1 MDNIYF
7 FWQIC
12 NWLVNLIKDL
22 DFCYVLLIFINN
34 NTWVIPLK
42 DTKGVTITNAFQ
54 LILDASN
61 RKPKNIWE
69 DKGSEL

>member
-1 MDNIYF
+1 M
-7 FWQIC
+7 
-12 NWLVNLIKDL
+12 NLIKDL

-34 NTWVIPLK
+34 NTRVIPLK

>member
-1 MDNIYF
+1 MDNIFF

>member
-1 MDNIYF
+1 M
-7 FWQIC
+7 
-12 NWLVNLIKDL
+12 NLIKDL

-42 DTKGVTITNAFQ
+42 DTKGVTITNAFP

-61 RKPKNIWE
+61 RKPKKIWV
-69 DKGSEL
+69 DKGGEL

>member
-1 MDNIYF
+1 M
-7 FWQIC
+7 
-12 NWLVNLIKDL
+12 NLIKDL

-42 DTKGVTITNAFQ
+42 DTKRVTITNAFQ

-61 RKPKNIWE
+61 HKPKKIWV
-69 DKGSEL
+69 DKGGEL

>member
-1 MDNIYF
+1 M
-7 FWQIC
+7 Q
-12 NWLVNLIKDL
+12 LVSNLIKDL